1 MKISYFSILWEFH
14 IQKNSRNSVFV
25 PNTVDIDSRRK
36 IDKNEEKLKQQRS
49 SDQFESRY

>member
-1 MKISYFSILWEFH
+1 MFKKRAEIVF
-14 IQKNSRNSVFV
+14 FV

-49 SDQFESRY
+49 SDHFESN